1 MPPGFLL
8 ACIPTPL
15 PSSSA
20 ILLLSTLK
28 VPNSGVLV
36 SPAPPL
42 WAFFSLFAGESV
54 LNDWLHLRDKKIWQ
68 PQLAL
73 IPPGNN
79 ELEPIG
85 AAPFQWATLSPS
97 STHSSRL
104 ATCLPHVGIFV
115 CDSWLNDY
123 ELCDFIHFLVAA
135 YVGVALG
142 GHTVI
147 QLSTRLGQIASF
159 SRRDQAVLLTDP
171 KDWWSW
177 QCVEAASVRLCW
189 TSCRTRCQI
198 ICKFV
203 FCMGAERFGT

>member
-1 MPPGFLL
+1 MDFESLDCGVCVFGLALFGVILGCKILSLKHQTYGQLL
-8 ACIPTPL
+8 TYLPL
-15 PSSSA
+15 ISYYFWVWS
-20 ILLLSTLK
+20 
-28 VPNSGVLV
+28 
-36 SPAPPL
+36 
-42 WAFFSLFAGESV
+42 
-54 LNDWLHLRDKKIWQ
+54 IWQ
-68 PQLAL
+68 PQLAP